1 MRAVGKRVGRKELRR
16 QDYARRGLAVL
27 VGLALLIGV
36 AWLRMSGAV
45 GGEPEV
51 SAQVRNAGG
60 SLRSGS
66 DVKIAGVIVGRVT
79 SITRGDDGGVRV
91 AMRLAE
97 GDLEKI
103 PDNVVARILP
113 ATVFGTSF
121 VDLVVHD
128 SPSGDPLAVDAA
140 IPADQTQGTLEL
152 QQALD
157 DIDRLV
163 KALGPAELASAIGSA
178 AQALDGRG
186 AQLGEIVDTLTAY
199 LARLNPQ
206 LPLIRSDLREL
217 ATNLEV
223 VDEIA
228 PDLFAATEDG
238 LVFLDTLVAQEAAL
252 TRLMSGGTS
261 LTRTATSFLDENR
274 ADAVRMINDGAILL
288 DALYDNRR
296 AGITDAMT
304 INIALGNKLPTAIK
318 EGFLQADALLDTDLP
333 PYYGTADRPS
343 YRTSRCSLRDRNAVE
358 SSASAV
364 PPVMSA
370 VRAASCWIRLDVKT
384 SPSSVASSRSG
395 ATSSITPTVVASASK
410 SSRTAG
416 IRGLSRPR

>member
-1 MRAVGKRVGRKELRR
+1 MGSRVARRELRR
-16 QDYARRGLAVL
+16 QDYARRGVVVVL
-27 VGLALLIGV
+27 GFVLLLTA

-45 GGEPEV
+45 GGDPEV
-51 SAQVRNAGG
+51 SAQLRNAGG

-79 SITRGDDGGVRV
+79 GIARGDDGGVRV
-91 AMRLAE
+91 DMRLPE

-121 VDLVVHD
+121 VDLVIHD
-128 SPSGDPLAVDAA
+128 TASEKSLVAGAV

-186 AQLGEIVDTLTAY
+186 EQLGEIVDTLSTY
-199 LARLNPQ
+199 LGRLNPQ
-206 LPLIRSDLREL
+206 MPLIRSNVRKL

-223 VDEIA
+223 VDDIA
-228 PDLFAATEDG
+228 PDLLDATEDG
-238 LVFLDTLVAQEAAL
+238 LVTLSTIVAQQAAIR
-252 TRLMSGGTS
+252 TIIVGGTG
-261 LTRTATSFLDENR
+261 LVRTSTAFLDENR
-274 ADAVRMINDGAILL
+274 AAAVKVINDGAILL

-296 AGITDAMT
+296 DGISGAIGLNVLLGKKLTSILSHGFGLTDAT
-304 INIALGNKLPTAIK
+304 LRT
-318 EGFLQADALLDTDLP
+318 DAP
-333 PYYGTADRPS
+333 PYYTAADRP
-343 YRTSRCSLRDRNAVE
+343 RLNRASL
-358 SSASAV
+358 
-364 PPVMSA
+364 
-370 VRAASCWIRLDVKT
+370 
-384 SPSSVASSRSG
+384 SG
-395 ATSSITPTVVASASK
+395 MY
-410 SSRTAG
+410 G
-416 IRGLSRPR
+416 GNQ

>member
-1 MRAVGKRVGRKELRR
+1 MTTMGRRIARRELRR
-16 QDYARRGLAVL
+16 QDYARRGLVVL
-27 VGLALLIGV
+27 VAFALLIAA
-36 AWLRMSGAV
+36 AWLRMSGTV
-45 GGEPEV
+45 GGDPEV

-66 DVKIAGVIVGRVT
+66 DVKIAGVIVGKV
-79 SITRGDDGGVRV
+79 SDISRGDDGGVRV
-91 AMRLAE
+91 AMRLAD
-97 GDLEKI
+97 GDLESI

-128 SPSGDPLAVDAA
+128 SPSGDPLEAGAV

-186 AQLGEIVDTLTAY
+186 EQIGEIVDTLTAY
-199 LARLNPQ
+199 LGRLNPRI
-206 LPLIRSDLREL
+206 PLLRSNLRKL

-228 PDLFAATEDG
+228 PDLLDATEDG
-238 LVFLDTLVAQEAAL
+238 LVTLNTIVTQQAAI
-252 TRLMSGGTS
+252 RSIIVGGTS
-261 LTRTATSFLDENR
+261 LVRTSTSFLDENR
-274 ADAVRMINDGAILL
+274 ADAVRLINDGAILL

-296 AGITDAMT
+296 TGISGA
-304 INIALGNKLPTAIK
+304 IGLNVALGQELPSIVK
-318 EGFLQADALLDTDLP
+318 EGFALTDAQMRTDAP
-333 PYYGTADRPS
+333 PYYTAADRP
-343 YRTSRCSLRDRNAVE
+343 RLPGASLSGMFGGDR
-358 SSASAV
+358 
-364 PPVMSA
+364 
-370 VRAASCWIRLDVKT
+370 
-384 SPSSVASSRSG
+384 
-395 ATSSITPTVVASASK
+395 
-410 SSRTAG
+410 
-416 IRGLSRPR
+416 